1 MVKATLEWPA
11 ALLTLFRSA
20 PERMDNVTNECRRR
34 LRFIGPSSL
43 ARSMIGLR
51 CLKTRSRKLSGVPI
65 FVAKTKLL
73 FWYLLPRRRRISSCE
88 VLCAFRARATV
99 VLKLIVLRLDWVFTS
114 SIFQP
119 PPYRIA
125 AMQVDSS
132 HEL

>member
-1 MVKATLEWPA
+1 
-11 ALLTLFRSA
+11 
-20 PERMDNVTNECRRR
+20 
-34 LRFIGPSSL
+34 
-43 ARSMIGLR
+43 MIGLR

-119 PPYRIA
+119 PPFGHQIA
-125 AMQVDSS
+125 FWMLPSRLSRSVSV
-132 HEL
+132 HLYP